1 MAITLND
8 NQFFTGLSNLALFIR
23 VYATNTSTKVK
34 SFVDN
39 FATETLAN
47 GDTKLFPFADLP
59 NVGDY
64 SEESTLLRVTK
75 NPVKEEDIKITEKKV
90 ISASY
95 NQYILDM
102 AFTNDSGMNMF
113 IGYIIGLMESAKDSY
128 IYNTI
133 ITDLFGREYTGTR
146 LIEVDQLQIS
156 PQDTAEEINA
166 KKLYNAKEIQL
177 KIEDT
182 INNMGVFSNKYN
194 ASGYKQALDVKDL
207 RLIICNPYHNQQ
219 IIDLFAELLRSDYI
233 ENSYEKP
240 EKIVIPSISIPSGQ
254 ENVVGWIMHKNAYQ
268 WFYKFI
274 VALAFFDSSNLNTN
288 RFLHFWFGKGFLN
301 TLPAVK
307 IVVKNKV

>member
-64 SEESTLLRVTK
+64 SEESTLLKVTK
-75 NPVKEEDIKITEKKV
+75 NRVKEEDIKITEKKV
-90 ISASY
+90 ISSSY

-128 IYNTI
+128 MYDTI
-133 ITDLFGREYTGTR
+133 ITDLFGKEYSGTQ
-146 LIEVDQLQIS
+146 LIEIDQLSIS
-156 PQDTAEEINA
+156 QTDTAEEINA

-182 INNMGVFSNKYN
+182 INNMGVFTSKYN
-194 ASGYKQALDVKDL
+194 KTGYKEALDVTDL

-233 ENSYEKP
+233 EKSYEKP
-240 EKIVIPSISIPSGQ
+240 EKIVIPSISIPNGQ
-254 ENVVGWIMHKNAYQ
+254 EKVIGWIMHKNAYQ
-268 WFYKFI
+268 WFYKFT
-274 VALAFFDSSNLNTN
+274 VALAFFDSSNLTTN
-288 RFLHFWFGKGFLN
+288 RFLHFWFGKGFLD

-307 IVVKNKV
+307 LVVKNAQ

>member
-128 IYNTI
+128 IYDTI

>member
-128 IYNTI
+128 IYDTI

-156 PQDTAEEINA
+156 SQDTAEEINA

>member
-23 VYATNTSTKVK
+23 VYATNTSIKVK

-128 IYNTI
+128 IYDTI

>member
-128 IYNTI
+128 IYDTI

-240 EKIVIPSISIPSGQ
+240 EKIVIPSISIPTGQ

>member
-1 MAITLND
+1 MPITLND

-75 NPVKEEDIKITEKKV
+75 NTVKEENIKITEKKV

-128 IYNTI
+128 IYDTI

-146 LIEVDQLQIS
+146 LIEVDQLQIL
-156 PQDTAEEINA
+156 PADTAEEINA

-194 ASGYKQALDVKDL
+194 ESGYKQALDVKDL
-207 RLIICNPYHNQQ
+207 RLVICNPYHNQQ

-254 ENVVGWIMHKNAYQ
+254 EKVVGWIMHKNAYQ

>member
-128 IYNTI
+128 IYDTI

-156 PQDTAEEINA
+156 PTDTAEEINA